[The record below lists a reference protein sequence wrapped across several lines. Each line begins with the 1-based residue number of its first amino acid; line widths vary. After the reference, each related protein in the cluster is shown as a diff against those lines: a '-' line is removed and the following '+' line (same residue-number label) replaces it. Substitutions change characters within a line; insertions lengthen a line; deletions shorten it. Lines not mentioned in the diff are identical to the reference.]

1 MSNVSLP
8 IGGRLFAV
16 SCADGE
22 EEHIEMLGR
31 MVDERARKIGGGQ
44 NEQRML
50 LFAALMMADEL
61 HELHKQAPPPGAEPG
76 PSPVPVDVVTDPEAE
91 QRVVDRVLQLAE
103 RIEKLAGALEQGPVS
118 A

>member
-16 SCADGE
+16 ACADGE

-31 MVDERARKIGGGQ
+31 MIDERARKIGGGQ
-44 NEQRML
+44 NEPRML
-50 LFAALMMADEL
+50 LFAALMLADEL
-61 HELHKQAPPPGAEPG
+61 HEAHKQAPAPTVIPAPAAEP
-76 PSPVPVDVVTDPEAE
+76 VIAVADPEAE
-91 QRVVDRVLQLAE
+91 QRIVARVLQMAE
-103 RIEKLAGALEQGPVS
+103 RVEKLAAALEQGPVS

>member
-22 EEHIEMLGR
+22 EPHIEMLGR
-31 MVDERARKIGGGQ
+31 MIDERAKKIGGGQ
-44 NEQRML
+44 TETRML
-50 LFAALMMADEL
+50 LFAALMLADEL
-61 HELHKQAPPPGAEPG
+61 HEAHKAAPAEMAAIPAAA
-76 PSPVPVDVVTDPEAE
+76 PAEREIDP
-91 QRVVDRVLQLAE
+91 QTVDRVNALAD
-103 RIEKLAGALEQGPVS
+103 RIEKLAAALEQGPVS